1 MNIRFLIFIAVVVFA
16 EYYSFVAVKGAVKS
30 FSPSVRSIIMVTY
43 FVVTALSW
51 GGLFLMRSI
60 NWATVSPLLKNAYI
74 ALVLGFTVGKI
85 LVMLFMLV
93 DDLRRLITWLVSS
106 VAYRNSF
113 TEDTGSRIARS
124 DFMRQ
129 AALLAGGLSL
139 VGFGV
144 GVTNRY
150 KYRVRK
156 IKLSFDNLPKAFKGL
171 KIVQISDVHTGSFDN
186 HAAVA
191 HGIDRIMH
199 QNADIIL
206 FTGDLVNNV
215 ATEVDE
221 KYLQLFSKL
230 KAPLGVYST
239 LGNHDYG
246 DYVQWPSRQAKHEN
260 LEALKQIHAKAGWR
274 LLMNEHVVLEKDG
287 DKIALLGIE
296 NWSAKANFPKYGNMK
311 QAYEGLFEKDVPFK
325 LLLSHDPS
333 HWRGQVLEEYK
344 DVDLMLSGHT
354 HGMQFGVDSKWFRW
368 SPVQYVYNE
377 WAGLYKEGKQHLYV
391 NRGFGFL
398 GYPGRLGIL
407 PEITVFELS

>member
-60 NWATVSPLLKNAYI
+60 NWATVSPLIKNAYI
-74 ALVLGFTVGKI
+74 ALVLGFIVGKI

-106 VAYRNSF
+106 VAYRNSL

-260 LEALKQIHAKAGWR
+260 LEALKQIHAKAGWQ
-274 LLMNEHVVLEKDG
+274 LLMNEHVILEKDG

-311 QAYEGLFEKDVPFK
+311 QAYDGLDEKNIPFK

-344 DVDLMLSGHT
+344 DIDLMLSGHT